1 MNLGSFGL
9 NVNYE
14 KSTQI
19 LYFSGILMESRF
31 MNNGIKSVLVVDDDN
46 MSLKMAEFILK
57 ENGYTVYTANS
68 GERCLE
74 ILNQIGIDLVLLD
87 VEMPG
92 MSGIETLEVIRGDAR
107 LKHQKVIFLTVMM
120 VDRYKQEATRLGAAD
135 FVQKPILPVELISRI
150 SKVLN
155 ESEKQRILVVDD
167 DSMNLR
173 FAKRMLGDHY
183 EISCVSSG
191 SEALATISDFNPHLA
206 LLDLHMP
213 EMNGYDL
220 LAEIRKIHGFEDLP
234 VVFLTA
240 DNDRETE
247 IQVFK
252 AGALDYIQKP
262 FVADVVLHRLNRILD
277 LKRLQSSLQEEV
289 EKRTAQLIESRR
301 KVTNLSLQVVTTL
314 ASTIDA
320 KDKYTNGHSIR
331 VARYSRELGR
341 RMGKTLQELDDIYFI
356 AMLHDIGKI
365 GIPDAI
371 INKTSKL
378 TDEEYNT
385 IKTHPGIGAE
395 ILKNISEMPKME
407 IGAHWHH
414 ERYDGR
420 GYPDGLKGKEIPE
433 IARIIAVADAY
444 DAMTSRRSYRSAL
457 PQEVVRGEIEKGRGF
472 QFDPQIADKMLD
484 MIDDDHAYAMR
495 DDS

>member
-1 MNLGSFGL
+1 MGFAGKN
-9 NVNYE
+9 
-14 KSTQI
+14 I
-19 LYFSGILMESRF
+19 LI
-31 MNNGIKSVLVVDDDN
+31 VDDDN
-46 MSLKMAEFILK
+46 MSLKMTELILREHGHKTFVAE
-57 ENGYTVYTANS
+57 S
-68 GERCLE
+68 GQQCLE
-74 ILNQIGIDLVLLD
+74 ILRQGGIDLVLLD
-87 VEMPG
+87 IEMPG
-92 MSGIETLEVIRGDAR
+92 LNGIETLDIIRADDN
-107 LKHQKVIFLTVMM
+107 LKDVKVIFLTVMM
-120 VDRYKQEATRLGAAD
+120 VARYRQEATRLGALD
-135 FVQKPILPVELISRI
+135 FIQKPILPVELAERI
-150 SKVLN
+150 SKVFRDN
-155 ESEKQRILVVDD
+155 EKQRILVVDD

-173 FAKRMLGDHY
+173 FAKKVLGDHY
-183 EISCVSSG
+183 EILCVSSG
-191 SEALATISDFNPHLA
+191 AEALSVLGTFKPNLA

-213 EMNGYDL
+213 EMNGYEL
-220 LAEIRKIHGFEDLP
+220 LAEIRKHQEWVDLP

-277 LKRLQSSLQEEV
+277 LKHLQSSLLDEV
-289 EKRTAQLIESRR
+289 ERRTAELSESRR
-301 KVTNLSLQVVTTL
+301 KIANLSLQVVTTL

-331 VARYSRELGR
+331 VAKYSRELGR
-341 RMGKTLQELDDIYFI
+341 RMGKTPEELEELYFI

-378 TDEEYNT
+378 DDYEYNV

-395 ILKNISEMPKME
+395 ILKNISEMPNME

-420 GYPDGLKGKEIPE
+420 GYPDGLKGAEIPE

-457 PQEVVRGEIEKGRGF
+457 PQEVVRGEIEKGKGF
-472 QFDPQIADKMLD
+472 QFDPVIAEKMLE
-484 MIDDDHAYAMR
+484 MIQDDKNYVMR
-495 DDS
+495 DEGRHEAF

>member
-1 MNLGSFGL
+1 MDGRG
-9 NVNYE
+9 
-14 KSTQI
+14 KTI
-19 LYFSGILMESRF
+19 LI
-31 MNNGIKSVLVVDDDN
+31 IDDDHL
-46 MSLKMAEFILK
+46 SLKMTEQILK
-57 ENGYTVYTANS
+57 DRSFGVLTASS
-68 GERCLE
+68 GEQGIQ
-74 ILNQIGIDLVLLD
+74 ILRENPVDLVLLD
-87 VEMPG
+87 IEMPG
-92 MSGIETLEVIRGDAR
+92 LSGFETLEIIRNEEKIR
-107 LKHQKVIFLTVMM
+107 NTRVIFITVMM
-120 VDRYKQEATRLGAAD
+120 VESYRQDARRLGVLD
-135 FVQKPILPVELISRI
+135 FIQKPILPVNLVERI
-150 SKVLN
+150 SKTFR
-155 ESEKQRILVVDD
+155 EPSRQRVLVVDD

-173 FAKRMLGDHY
+173 FAQRMLGAYY
-183 EISCVSSG
+183 EVTCVSSG
-191 SEALATISDFNPHLA
+191 IEALEFLKTTTPALA

-213 EMNGYDL
+213 EMNGFQL
-220 LAEIRKIHGFEDLP
+220 LERIRLIPNGADLP

-262 FVADVVLHRLNRILD
+262 FVADVVLQRLNRILD
-277 LKRLQSSLQEEV
+277 LKRLQNSLQEEV
-289 EKRTAQLIESRR
+289 ERRTAELSESRR

-320 KDKYTNGHSIR
+320 KDKYTNGHSRR
-331 VARYSRELGR
+331 VAKYSRELGR
-341 RMGKTLQELDDIYFI
+341 RMGKTPEELEEIYFI

-378 TDEEYNT
+378 SDEEYDT

-395 ILKNISEMPKME
+395 ILKNISEMPNME

-414 ERYDGR
+414 ERFDGK
-420 GYPDGLKGKEIPE
+420 GYPDGLKGNEIPE

-457 PQEVVRGEIEKGRGF
+457 PQEVVRGEIVKGRGF
-472 QFDPQIADKMLD
+472 QFDPQIADMMLD
-484 MIDDDHAYAMR
+484 MIADDADYEMHDEGFHGKY
-495 DDS
+495 

>member
-1 MNLGSFGL
+1 MS
-9 NVNYE
+9 
-14 KSTQI
+14 
-19 LYFSGILMESRF
+19 
-31 MNNGIKSVLVVDDDN
+31 NGGKTILVVDDDN
-46 MSLKMAEFILK
+46 MSLKMTELILQ
-57 ENGYTVYTANS
+57 ENGYTPITANS
-68 GERCLE
+68 GNRCME
-74 ILNQIGIDLVLLD
+74 ILRQGGIDLVLLD
-87 VEMPG
+87 IEMPG
-92 MSGIETLEVIRGDAR
+92 ISGIETLEMIRADLA
-107 LKHQKVIFLTVMM
+107 LKDVKVIFLTVMM
-120 VDRYKQEATRLGAAD
+120 VEFYKQEAGRLGVSD
-135 FVQKPILPVELISRI
+135 FVQKPVLPVELVSRI
-150 SKVLN
+150 SKVLRA
-155 ESEKQRILVVDD
+155 SEKQRILVVDD

-191 SEALATISDFNPHLA
+191 SEALATIGNFMPHLA

-213 EMNGYDL
+213 EMNGYEL
-220 LAEIRKIHGFEDLP
+220 LAEIRKIPQFDDLP

-277 LKRLQSSLQEEV
+277 LKRLQSSLQDEV
-289 EKRTAQLIESRR
+289 EKRTAELSESRR

-331 VARYSRELGR
+331 VAKYSRELGR
-341 RMGKTLQELDDIYFI
+341 RMGKAPQELEEIYFI

-378 TDEEYNT
+378 TDGEYNT

-395 ILKNISEMPKME
+395 ILKNISEMPNME

-420 GYPDGLKGKEIPE
+420 GYPDGLKGTEIPE

-457 PQEVVRGEIEKGRGF
+457 PQEVVRGEIEKGKGL

-484 MIDDDHAYAMR
+484 MINDDRNYSMR
-495 DDS
+495 DEGNYGAF

>member
-1 MNLGSFGL
+1 MS
-9 NVNYE
+9 
-14 KSTQI
+14 
-19 LYFSGILMESRF
+19 
-31 MNNGIKSVLVVDDDN
+31 NGGKTILVVDDDN
-46 MSLKMAEFILK
+46 MSMKMTELILQ
-57 ENGYTVYTANS
+57 ENGYTAVTANS
-68 GERCLE
+68 GECALE
-74 ILNQIGIDLVLLD
+74 ILRQGGIDLVLLD
-87 VEMPG
+87 IEMPG
-92 MSGIETLEVIRGDAR
+92 MSGIETLDVIRGDQQ
-107 LKHQKVIFLTVMM
+107 LKDMKVIFLTVMM
-120 VDRYKQEATRLGAAD
+120 VEFYKQEASRLGAAD
-135 FVQKPILPVELISRI
+135 FVQKPVLPVELVSRI
-150 SKVLN
+150 SKVLRA
-155 ESEKQRILVVDD
+155 SEKQRILVVDD

-173 FAKRMLGDHY
+173 FAKRMLGDYY

-191 SEALATISDFNPHLA
+191 SEALATIGDFMPHLA

-213 EMNGYDL
+213 EMNGYEL
-220 LAEIRKIHGFEDLP
+220 LAEIRKIPQFEDLP

-262 FVADVVLHRLNRILD
+262 FIADVVLHRLNRILD
-277 LKRLQSSLQEEV
+277 LKRLQSSLQDEV
-289 EKRTAQLIESRR
+289 EKQTAELSESRR

-331 VARYSRELGR
+331 VAKYSRELGR
-341 RMGKTLQELDDIYFI
+341 RMGKTPQELEEIYFI

-378 TDEEYNT
+378 TDDEYNT

-395 ILKNISEMPKME
+395 ILKNISEMPNME

-420 GYPDGLKGKEIPE
+420 GYPDGLKGSEIPE

-457 PQEVVRGEIEKGRGF
+457 PQEVVRGEIEKGKGL

-484 MIDDDHAYAMR
+484 MIDDDRNYAMR
-495 DDS
+495 DEGNYGAF

>member
-1 MNLGSFGL
+1 
-9 NVNYE
+9 
-14 KSTQI
+14 
-19 LYFSGILMESRF
+19 
-31 MNNGIKSVLVVDDDN
+31 MNNAGKTILVVDDDN
-46 MSLKMAEFILK
+46 MSLKMTELILQ
-57 ENGYTVYTANS
+57 ENGYRAVTASS
-68 GERCLE
+68 GEMALE
-74 ILNQIGIDLVLLD
+74 IVRQCDIDLVLLD
-87 VEMPG
+87 IEMPG
-92 MSGIETLEVIRGDAR
+92 MSGIETLEVIRGDQK
-107 LKHQKVIFLTVMM
+107 LKGLKVIFLTVMM
-120 VDRYKQEATRLGAAD
+120 VDRYKQEAARLGAED
-135 FVQKPILPVELISRI
+135 FIQKPILPVELASRI
-150 SKVLN
+150 SKVFRD
-155 ESEKQRILVVDD
+155 SEKQRILVVDD

-191 SEALATISDFNPHLA
+191 SEALATIGDFMPHLA

-213 EMNGYDL
+213 EMNGYEL
-220 LAEIRKIHGFEDLP
+220 LAEIRKIPEFEDLP

-262 FVADVVLHRLNRILD
+262 FIADVVLHRLNRILD
-277 LKRLQSSLQEEV
+277 LKRLQSSLQDEV
-289 EKRTAQLIESRR
+289 EKQTAELSESRR

-331 VARYSRELGR
+331 VAKYSRELGR
-341 RMGKTLQELDDIYFI
+341 RMGKSPQELEEIYFI

-378 TDEEYNT
+378 TDEEYST

-395 ILKNISEMPKME
+395 ILKNISEMPNME

-420 GYPDGLKGKEIPE
+420 GYPDGLKGTDIPE

-457 PQEVVRGEIEKGRGF
+457 PQEVVRGEIEKGKSL
-472 QFDPQIADKMLD
+472 QFDPQIADMMLD
-484 MIDDDHAYAMR
+484 MIDDDGNYAMR
-495 DDS
+495 DEGNYGTF

>member
-1 MNLGSFGL
+1 MDGHLR
-9 NVNYE
+9 
-14 KSTQI
+14 KI
-19 LYFSGILMESRF
+19 
-31 MNNGIKSVLVVDDDN
+31 LVVDDDQL
-46 MSLKMAEFILK
+46 SLKLTEQILR
-57 ENGYTVYTANS
+57 EHSFEVMTACS
-68 GERCLE
+68 GESCLS
-74 ILNQIGIDLVLLD
+74 ILRESPVDLVLLD

-92 MSGIETLEVIRGDAR
+92 LSGIETLEIIRNDV
-107 LKHQKVIFLTVMM
+107 KIKDTKVIFVTVMM
-120 VDRYKQEATRLGAAD
+120 VERYKQEGTRLGVLD
-135 FVQKPILPVELISRI
+135 FIQKPVLPVNLVERVSRI
-150 SKVLN
+150 FRKKSRQN
-155 ESEKQRILVVDD
+155 ILVVDD

-173 FAKRMLGDHY
+173 FAQRMLGTHY
-183 EISCVSSG
+183 EVSCVSSG
-191 SEALATISDFNPHLA
+191 MEALEFLRTTTPAVA

-213 EMNGYDL
+213 EMNGFQL
-220 LAEIRKIHGFEDLP
+220 LERIRQMPSGQELP

-262 FVADVVLHRLNRILD
+262 FVADVVLQRLNRILD
-277 LKRLQSSLQEEV
+277 LKRLQNSLQDEV
-289 EKRTAQLIESRR
+289 ERRTAELSESRR

-320 KDKYTNGHSIR
+320 KDKYTNGHSRR
-331 VARYSRELGR
+331 VAKYSRELGR
-341 RMGKTLQELDDIYFI
+341 RMGKSPEELEEIYFI

-378 TDEEYNT
+378 TDEEYAT

-395 ILKNISEMPKME
+395 ILKNISEMPNME

-414 ERYDGR
+414 ERYDGK
-420 GYPDGLKGKEIPE
+420 GYPDGLMGNEIPE

-444 DAMTSRRSYRSAL
+444 DAMTSRRSYRNAL
-457 PQEVVRGEIEKGRGF
+457 PQDVVRGEIEKGCGL
-472 QFDPQIADKMLD
+472 QFDPQIARLMLD
-484 MIDDDHAYAMR
+484 MIDDDQKYEMR
-495 DDS
+495 DEGFYGKY